1 MEGSISEQQ
10 ALVSA
15 LNKKWQDAAGTVK
28 NDYLT
33 QLVTAE
39 SVLAKMKES
48 DALDKWDAGYQM
60 RKGGINIDMSSITGA
75 DNTALSSWYSQAK
88 DQQFVGLTKEGQKA
102 LSNKQKQYGKQQEK
116 KGEDKSFVDVA
127 DQMVGGINNMVGS
140 LEQMGIELPEG
151 FKGVIN
157 GISGVIGVLNSIV
170 MIVNAIQAMQEV
182 GTFLG
187 IFANGGIVP
196 HAANGYYV
204 PGNSHSGDNTM
215 IMANAGELV
224 LSRSQQGNLAS
235 QLEGGGMQNM
245 QLDAVLSGEQ
255 IRLVLNNNGR
265 RTGRGEFVQST
276 RRR

>member
-1 MEGSISEQQ
+1 M
-10 ALVSA
+10 
-15 LNKKWQDAAGTVK
+15 
-28 NDYLT
+28 
-33 QLVTAE
+33 
-39 SVLAKMKES
+39 
-48 DALDKWDAGYQM
+48 
-60 RKGGINIDMSSITGA
+60 
-75 DNTALSSWYSQAK
+75 
-88 DQQFVGLTKEGQKA
+88 GLTKEGQKA
-102 LSNKQKQYGKQQEK
+102 LSNQQKQYEKQQKK

-235 QLEGGGMQNM
+235 QLEGSGMQNM